1 MSRSVICFPSIA
13 LSAVFSLLYD
23 EDYSAFIAL
32 RSTSRK
38 HRIFSQHRLLR
49 NIVLRSVRDIELVI
63 LKRMRA
69 AEERIGEHV
78 HCIRLVV
85 PVSRPMTAQNLAAQL
100 EPCWSRLTNLK
111 DIM

>member
-1 MSRSVICFPSIA
+1 MNRSVIDFPYIA
-13 LSAVFSLLYD
+13 SSGVFSLLYD

-32 RSTSRK
+32 RSTCRK
-38 HRIFSQHRLLR
+38 HRTSSQHRLLR
-49 NIVLRSVRDIELVI
+49 NIVLRGVRDIELVI

-69 AEERIGEHV
+69 AEERMGEHV
-78 HCIRLVV
+78 NCIHLVL

-111 DIM
+111 DII